1 MCSHHP
7 TPVAWGDKDEWEA
20 VLEEPSFLLWWLPV
34 SSPVPQVA
42 WQRVKWSPL
51 GLWALAW
58 IPRSLILKAWEV
70 GPTITS
76 FPLPQITHLGM
87 PGLSPAFWMT
97 KSGNLLEN
105 DSLQVAEL
113 LKSHSQG
120 LYVRDGKTWW
130 AIQRS
135 LYSSF
140 FFFFKVFIFQ
150 SLWPEKSVFTVSMNF
165 SHIPAVVVKIWL
177 STFP

>member
-1 MCSHHP
+1 MTDTEWPKQSITPGKWSFSSLFWLNPITDMCSHHP

-120 LYVRDGKTWW
+120 GFGK
-130 AIQRS
+130 
-135 LYSSF
+135 
-140 FFFFKVFIFQ
+140 
-150 SLWPEKSVFTVSMNF
+150 LWVPF
-165 SHIPAVVVKIWL
+165 S
-177 STFP
+177 